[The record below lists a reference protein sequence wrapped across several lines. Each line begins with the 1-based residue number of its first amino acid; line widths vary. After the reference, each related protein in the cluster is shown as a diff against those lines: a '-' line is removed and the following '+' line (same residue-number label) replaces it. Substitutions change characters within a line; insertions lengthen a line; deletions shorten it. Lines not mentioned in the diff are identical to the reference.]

1 MFAFQ
6 FGIGQYRVGFGSPW
20 WLLLA
25 LVLVPLLSAWSLRRL
40 EPLGRVRAVWVTLL
54 RSLVLLCVILA
65 LAEVQ
70 MVRTTDRVAVL
81 YVLDQSQSIPE
92 SQRQAMLD
100 YVNAEVAK
108 HRREGDKAGVIVFGR
123 EAAIEIPPFDE
134 TVPIVRVESELD
146 PDYTNLAD
154 ALKLAKATFPEDS
167 AKRVVVLS
175 DGNQNLGDAL
185 EQARG
190 LAAAGVGID
199 VLPVHYQTRKEVLV
213 ERLVLPG
220 EVRRGEPF
228 DLRVVL
234 NNTAQ
239 PTEGRTGEVHG
250 RLRISQLA
258 GDQTVVL
265 SEQPV
270 TLPPGKKVF
279 TLRQEVD
286 APSFYT
292 YEARFIPDGPDDDGM
307 PQNNRAT
314 AFTQIRGKGRVLL
327 IEDYQQPGEF
337 TVLAKRLLDRG
348 LEVEVRGSAEAFSR
362 LDQLQAYDT
371 VILANVPR
379 EHFSDD
385 QIAMLVRNT
394 QQLGAGLVMLG
405 GPNSFGAGGWAGT
418 PVEEAM
424 PVDFQIKAAKV
435 VPRGAL
441 VMIMHACEIAQG
453 NFWQKKIAIE
463 ALKTLGPRDYCGLIH
478 WNGTEQWLW
487 GKGLLPVGPNRAQ
500 MLKRIDFMTPGDMPD
515 FEPSMQMARLGFA
528 AVPDAAVRHMII
540 ISDGDPTPPSGS
552 VLRALRDMKVTVS
565 TVAVGAHG
573 AAGSRVLLRIADQTG
588 GKYHVATS
596 PKALPRIFQR
606 EARRVARPL
615 IWDKQPVRPRVKFAH
630 PVVEGIDDPLPPI
643 RGFVLT
649 EKKDNPLV
657 ETLIVSP
664 LPAGDRSN
672 TILAV
677 WTYGLGRT
685 AAFTSDAGARWTT
698 AWAAQYPEVYDTLFD
713 KIVRWTMRPV
723 GDLGKF
729 SVATRAEDGRVEVIV
744 TALDKKDEFLNFLAM
759 TGTVVG
765 PDLEPLP
772 LELEQV
778 APGRYV
784 GSFPTQQSGSY
795 LVNVAVAAP
804 TADGAGGEAG
814 AARQQ
819 VTSLRAG
826 VNVPYSEEFR
836 ARVPNEALLRQLA
849 ALKPRAGE
857 VGRVIGTLDAN
868 TNIELLLAGDTFRR
882 DLPKAT
888 SIEDIWFY
896 VVFLGCCV
904 FFWDVFFR
912 RVQVS
917 FEWLKPVAAEVRDLV
932 LRRERVEAPAEAIV
946 RLSSRKAEVRERF
959 EQLRAGARFEPSADV
974 PAEPSAFE
982 EPGPQAGKPRAPEAP
997 GAPAMTEEPTREES
1011 YTERLLRAKKRIW
1024 EKRRR
1029 KGRDQ

>member
-1 MFAFQ
+1 MLAIQ
-6 FGIGQYRVGFGSPW
+6 FGIGSYRLGFGSPW
-20 WLLLA
+20 WLLA
-25 LVLVPLLSAWSLRRL
+25 AVVLLPLLWAWSLRRL
-40 EPLGRVRAVWVTLL
+40 AALGRLRACWITVL

-70 MVRTTDRVAVL
+70 AVQTTERVAVL

-92 SQRQAMLD
+92 SQRRAMLD
-100 YVNAEVAK
+100 YVNAEVAR
-108 HRREGDKAGVIVFGR
+108 HRRTDDKAGMIVFGR
-123 EAAIEIPPFDE
+123 EAAIEVPPFDE
-134 TVPIVRVESELD
+134 TVPILRVESELD

-167 AKRVVVLS
+167 AKRVVVVS

-190 LAAAGVGID
+190 LAAAGIGID
-199 VLPVHYQTRKEVLV
+199 ALPVYYRTRKEVLL
-213 ERLVLPG
+213 ERLVLPN

-234 NNTAQ
+234 NNTAE
-239 PTEGRTGEVHG
+239 PAEGPAGEVRG
-250 RLRISQLA
+250 RLRISQLV
-258 GDQTVVL
+258 GDQSVVL

-270 TLPPGKKVF
+270 TLPPGKKVL
-279 TLRQEVD
+279 TLPQQVD

-292 YEARFIPDGPDDDGM
+292 YEARFIPDTPDDDAM

-327 IEDYQQPGEF
+327 IEDHLLRGEF
-337 TVLAKRLLDRG
+337 TVLAQRLRGRG
-348 LEVEVRGSAEAFSR
+348 LEVEVRDSAEAFTR

-379 EHFSDD
+379 EHLSDD

-418 PVEEAM
+418 PIEEAM

-441 VMIMHACEIAQG
+441 VMIMHACEIPQG
-453 NFWQKKIAIE
+453 NFWQKKIAVE
-463 ALKTLGPRDYCGLIH
+463 ALKALGARDYCGLIH

-487 GKGLLPVGPNRAQ
+487 GRGLLPVGPNRQQ
-500 MLKRIDFMTPGDMPD
+500 MLRRIDFMTPGDMPAFD
-515 FEPSMQMARLGFA
+515 PSMQMARRGFEA
-528 AVPDAAVRHMII
+528 LPDAAVRHMII
-540 ISDGDPTPPSGS
+540 ISDGDPQPASNA
-552 VLRALRDMKVTVS
+552 VLRALRDMQVTVS

-573 AAGSRVLLRIADQTG
+573 PAGSRELLKIADQTG
-588 GKYHVATS
+588 GKYHAAPNS
-596 PKALPRIFQR
+596 QALPRIFQR

-615 IWDKQPVRPRVKFAH
+615 IWDQQPVQPRLKFAH
-630 PVVEGIDDPLPPI
+630 RVVEGLDDPLPPI

-664 LPAGDRSN
+664 LPAGERNN
-672 TILAV
+672 TVLAV

-698 AWAAQYPEVYDTLFD
+698 GWAAQYPEVYDVLFD
-713 KIVRWTMRPV
+713 KIVRWTMRPT

-729 SVATRAEDGRVEVIV
+729 SVATHTEDGRVEVIV
-744 TALDKKDEFLNFLAM
+744 TALDKDDEFLNFLAM

-765 PDLEPLP
+765 PELEPLP

-784 GSFPTQQSGSY
+784 GSFPTDESGSY
-795 LVNVAVAAP
+795 IVNIAVAGP
-804 TADGAGGEAG
+804 GLDGAPGEG
-814 AARQQ
+814 QPRQQ

-849 ALKPRAGE
+849 ALEPRGGKA
-857 VGRVIGTLDAN
+857 GRVIGTLEGDAA
-868 TNIELLLAGDTFRR
+868 IEPLLAADTFRR

-896 VVFLGCCV
+896 VVFCGCCL
-904 FFWDVFFR
+904 FFCDVLFR
-912 RVQVS
+912 RVQVGLG
-917 FEWLKPVAAEVRDLV
+917 WIVPVAGRVRDVV
-932 LRRERVEAPAEAIV
+932 LRRAPVEKPAEAIV
-946 RLSSRKAEVRERF
+946 RLRSRKAEVRDRF
-959 EQLRAGARFEPSADV
+959 EQLRAAARFEPSAERRDEL
-974 PAEPSAFE
+974 PTLE
-982 EPGPQAGKPRAPEAP
+982 ELAAPDEAP
-997 GAPAMTEEPTREES
+997 PAPRAPAMTEEAPQEES
-1011 YTERLLRAKKRIW
+1011 YTQRLLRAKKKIW
-1024 EKRRR
+1024 ERRRR
-1029 KGRDQ
+1029 KDRDR